1 MFKQFK
7 HEKPAEISPQ
17 PGLEYW
23 FRERR
28 TIVDFRRGPLG
39 PHFDGF
45 AAYLKAKGYSQNWG
59 SRTLAK
65 CCLFNAFLIDQGITK
80 CEELS
85 ESLIDSFLDVYF
97 ENFRTTGAYYAT
109 RTNARGM
116 LKRLFLY
123 LIEAQAFE
131 PPKPKPIKKPY
142 SWILEP
148 YLRYLQDECEL
159 SETTIQ
165 RARAQ
170 VGSFLEALRQ
180 KVGRN
185 RFKTLSAD
193 AVESYIKQH
202 LKSSP
207 ENLASLTGSLRRFF
221 RYCASHRYT
230 RADFSGLLPAVRY
243 YHHASLPKGMEDSA
257 LERVL
262 NAIPKE
268 SPTGIRDYAIVV
280 LMMAYGIRGISA
292 AELLLDDID
301 WQRSRIRI
309 RAKKG
314 GKEVVLPL
322 IKAVGEAIIGYLPH
336 RFSETPFREV
346 FLRTKAPFRPLS
358 SLAISLIVRRYME
371 KAGVKL
377 PGGGSTTLRHSWAIR
392 ALAHNTPIKS
402 IADVLGHR
410 YIDTTFIYAKADL
423 KALREVAMPWPKK
436 G

>member
-7 HEKPAEISPQ
+7 DEKPAKISGQ

-23 FRERR
+23 FKERR

-45 AAYLKAKGYSQNWG
+45 AAYLNAKGYSHNWG

-97 ENFRTTGAYYAT
+97 ENFRNAAACYAP

-123 LIEAQAFE
+123 LTEIQVFE
-131 PPKPKPIKKPY
+131 PPKPRPIKKRY
-142 SWILEP
+142 SWILDP
-148 YLRYLQDECEL
+148 FLRYLRDECEL

-165 RARAQ
+165 RACRQ

-180 KVGRN
+180 KVARN
-185 RFKTLSAD
+185 RFKALSAET
-193 AVESYIKQH
+193 VESYIKHH
-202 LKSSP
+202 LKSSR

-221 RYCASHRYT
+221 RYCASHGYT

-243 YHHASLPKGMEDSA
+243 YRHASLPKGMEDSA

-301 WQRSRIRI
+301 WQHSRIRI

-322 IKAVGEAIIGYLPH
+322 MKAVGEAIIGYLRH

-346 FLRTKAPFRPLS
+346 FLGTKAPFRPLS
-358 SLAISLIVRRYME
+358 SLAISGIVRRYME
-371 KAGVKL
+371 KAGVKP
-377 PGGGSTTLRHSWAIR
+377 PGGGSATLRHSWAIR
-392 ALAHNTPIKS
+392 ALAHDTSIKS

-423 KALREVAMPWPKK
+423 KALREVVMPWPKK

>member
-1 MFKQFK
+1 MFKPINSEQS
-7 HEKPAEISPQ
+7 AGMSCQ

-45 AAYLKAKGYSQNWG
+45 AAYLKAKGYSHNWG

-97 ENFRTTGAYYAT
+97 ENFRTAGAYYAT

-116 LKRLFLY
+116 LKRLLLY
-123 LIEAQAFE
+123 LIETQAIE

-142 SWILEP
+142 GWILEP
-148 YLRYLQDECEL
+148 YLRYLRDECEL

-165 RARAQ
+165 RARSQ
-170 VGSFLEALRQ
+170 VSSFLEALRQ

-185 RFKTLSAD
+185 RFKALSA
-193 AVESYIKQH
+193 EPIECYIRQH
-202 LKSSP
+202 LESSP

-230 RADFSGLLPAVRY
+230 RTDFSGLLPAVRY

-257 LERVL
+257 LDRVL
-262 NAIPKE
+262 NA
-268 SPTGIRDYAIVV
+268 S
-280 LMMAYGIRGISA
+280 
-292 AELLLDDID
+292 
-301 WQRSRIRI
+301 RSGRR
-309 RAKKG
+309 KKG
-314 GKEVVLPL
+314 SARQEP
-322 IKAVGEAIIGYLPH
+322 
-336 RFSETPFREV
+336 
-346 FLRTKAPFRPLS
+346 
-358 SLAISLIVRRYME
+358 
-371 KAGVKL
+371 
-377 PGGGSTTLRHSWAIR
+377 R
-392 ALAHNTPIKS
+392 ALAET
-402 IADVLGHR
+402 G
-410 YIDTTFIYAKADL
+410 
-423 KALREVAMPWPKK
+423 
-436 G
+436 

>member
-1 MFKQFK
+1 LGPKLSRVPLFPTVFKPINHKQS
-7 HEKPAEISPQ
+7 AELSPQ
-17 PGLEYW
+17 PGLEHW
-23 FRERR
+23 FKERR

-45 AAYLKAKGYSQNWG
+45 AAYLKAKGYSRNWG

-85 ESLIDSFLDVYF
+85 ESLIESFLDVYF
-97 ENFRTTGAYYAT
+97 KNFWTAGGCYAP

-123 LIEAQAFE
+123 LIEIQAFE
-131 PPKPKPIKKPY
+131 PPKPKPIKTPY
-142 SWILEP
+142 SWILGP
-148 YLRYLQDECEL
+148 YLRYLRDECEL

-165 RARAQ
+165 RACAQ
-170 VGSFLEALRQ
+170 VGLFLEALRQ

-185 RFKTLSAD
+185 RFKALSAET
-193 AVESYIKQH
+193 VESYIKQY

-243 YHHASLPKGMEDSA
+243 YRHASLPKGMEDSA

-262 NAIPKE
+262 NVIPKE

-280 LMMAYGIRGISA
+280 LMM
-292 AELLLDDID
+292 E
-301 WQRSRIRI
+301 
-309 RAKKG
+309 
-314 GKEVVLPL
+314 E
-322 IKAVGEAIIGYLPH
+322 
-336 RFSETPFREV
+336 
-346 FLRTKAPFRPLS
+346 
-358 SLAISLIVRRYME
+358 
-371 KAGVKL
+371 
-377 PGGGSTTLRHSWAIR
+377 
-392 ALAHNTPIKS
+392 
-402 IADVLGHR
+402 
-410 YIDTTFIYAKADL
+410 
-423 KALREVAMPWPKK
+423 
-436 G
+436 